1 MDRYQT
7 VRIWFVIR
15 AKPSSDIAANQPK
28 IQALCV
34 QSINHSDVTAT
45 ITTEV
50 TLARILIADDDVI
63 LTEMLRF
70 RLEGARHEVIT
81 AADGLEAMTKAKAER
96 PDLIILDSMM
106 PVIAGPEAL
115 ARLRA
120 DPQTASTPI
129 VMLTARNGESDVV
142 AALRGGANEYMTKP
156 FIPQELMV
164 RIEKLLLSSL

>member
-1 MDRYQT
+1 M
-7 VRIWFVIR
+7 
-15 AKPSSDIAANQPK
+15 AK
-28 IQALCV
+28 
-34 QSINHSDVTAT
+34 
-45 ITTEV
+45 
-50 TLARILIADDDVI
+50 ILIADDDVI

-81 AADGLEAMTKAKAER
+81 ASDGREALTKAGEEN

-115 ARLRA
+115 AMLRA
-120 DPQTASTPI
+120 DPQTAATPI
-129 VMLTARNGESDVV
+129 VMLTARKGENDIV
-142 AALRGGANEYMTKP
+142 AALRGGANEYLTKP

>member
-1 MDRYQT
+1 MAR
-7 VRIWFVIR
+7 FVVTYVCCFQ
-15 AKPSSDIAANQPK
+15 K
-28 IQALCV
+28 V
-34 QSINHSDVTAT
+34 NHGHLTLVAS
-45 ITTEV
+45 TEV
-50 TLARILIADDDVI
+50 TLAKILIADDDVI

-81 AADGLEAMTKAKAER
+81 AADGLEALTKAKEER

-120 DPQTASTPI
+120 EPLTATTPV
-129 VMLTARNGESDVV
+129 VMLTARNGESDIV
-142 AALRGGANEYMTKP
+142 AALRGGANEYLTKP

>member
-1 MDRYQT
+1 M
-7 VRIWFVIR
+7 
-15 AKPSSDIAANQPK
+15 AK
-28 IQALCV
+28 
-34 QSINHSDVTAT
+34 
-45 ITTEV
+45 
-50 TLARILIADDDVI
+50 ILIADDDVI

-81 AADGLEAMTKAKAER
+81 ASDGREALTKVSEDH

-115 ARLRA
+115 AMLRA
-120 DPQTASTPI
+120 DPRTATTPI
-129 VMLTARNGESDVV
+129 VMLTARKGENDIV
-142 AALRGGANEYMTKP
+142 AALRGGANEYLTKP

>member
-1 MDRYQT
+1 M
-7 VRIWFVIR
+7 
-15 AKPSSDIAANQPK
+15 AK
-28 IQALCV
+28 
-34 QSINHSDVTAT
+34 
-45 ITTEV
+45 
-50 TLARILIADDDVI
+50 ILIADDDVI

-81 AADGLEAMTKAKAER
+81 ASDGREALTKAGEEH

-115 ARLRA
+115 AMLRA
-120 DPQTASTPI
+120 DPRTATTPI
-129 VMLTARNGESDVV
+129 VMLTARKGENDIV
-142 AALRGGANEYMTKP
+142 AALRGGANEYLTKP

>member
-1 MDRYQT
+1 M
-7 VRIWFVIR
+7 
-15 AKPSSDIAANQPK
+15 AK
-28 IQALCV
+28 
-34 QSINHSDVTAT
+34 
-45 ITTEV
+45 
-50 TLARILIADDDVI
+50 ILIADDDVI

-81 AADGLEAMTKAKAER
+81 AADGLEALDKAKEGR

-106 PVIAGPEAL
+106 PVIAGPEVL

-120 DPQTASTPI
+120 NPQSAATPV
-129 VMLTARNGESDVV
+129 VMLTARNGEGDIV
-142 AALRGGANEYMTKP
+142 AALRGGANEYLTKP

>member
-1 MDRYQT
+1 MSILASRPFG
-7 VRIWFVIR
+7 IAVIL
-15 AKPSSDIAANQPK
+15 PK
-28 IQALCV
+28 LQA
-34 QSINHSDVTAT
+34 QSFQKINHSPVAKLA
-45 ITTEV
+45 ITEV
-50 TLARILIADDDVI
+50 ALARILIADDDVI

-81 AADGLEAMTKAKAER
+81 AADGLEALDKAKEGR

-106 PVIAGPEAL
+106 PVIAGPEVL

-120 DPQTASTPI
+120 DPQSAATPV
-129 VMLTARNGESDVV
+129 VMLTARNGESDIV
-142 AALRGGANEYMTKP
+142 AALRGGANEYLTKP